1 MKSGRE
7 GLIVLPEPFNDEL
20 AFLRNNDS
28 GLDN

>member
-1 MKSGRE
+1 MKSRTE
-7 GLIVLPEPFNDEL
+7 GFVILPEPFNDEL